1 MLIPSFFIVLF
12 VISECVCL
20 YFGDIMNIKIVRYDA
35 NIESKGRYLC
45 SGRRGTYVYTDLD
58 AWVRRQC

>member
-1 MLIPSFFIVLF
+1 
-12 VISECVCL
+12 
-20 YFGDIMNIKIVRYDA
+20 MNIKIVRYDA